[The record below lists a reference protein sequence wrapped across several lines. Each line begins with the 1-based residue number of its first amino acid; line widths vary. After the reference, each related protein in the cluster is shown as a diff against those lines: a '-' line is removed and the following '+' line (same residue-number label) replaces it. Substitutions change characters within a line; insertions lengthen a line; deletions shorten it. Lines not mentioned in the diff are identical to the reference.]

1 MLLMSVVWMRRL
13 SDLVSRMCLAIRPEV
28 VVSIMHLSIQLV
40 RTIYQV
46 GQSGVLAHLG
56 HAAIALRSNI
66 GMLMDKWWVRWCR
79 NYSFG
84 DGLGR
89 HFGSQGRGT
98 IERGWWSWKRVNQ
111 NTMFQHRHSAL
122 SRDGDDRSI
131 IHQYMYAS
139 TLLLG
144 ISSKT
149 CRISLFAV

>member
-28 VVSIMHLSIQLV
+28 VVSIMHLGIQLV
-40 RTIYQV
+40 RIIYQV
-46 GQSGVLAHLG
+46 GQSGILAHLG
-56 HAAIALRSNI
+56 HGAIALRSNI
-66 GMLMDKWWVRWCR
+66 GILMDKWCR
-79 NYSFG
+79 DYSFG

-98 IERGWWSWKRVNQ
+98 IERGWSWKRVNQ

-122 SRDGDDRSI
+122 SRDGHDQSI

-149 CRISLFAV
+149 CRVSLFAV

>member
-40 RTIYQV
+40 RIIYQV
-46 GQSGVLAHLG
+46 GQSGIFAHLG

-66 GMLMDKWWVRWCR
+66 GILMDKWWV
-79 NYSFG
+79 SG

-122 SRDGDDRSI
+122 SRDGHDQSI

-149 CRISLFAV
+149 CRVSLFAV